1 MARPKRLTFT
11 PSAVDVNSIFE
22 DQTTAGSGAISL
34 DGADVASGEWV
45 SPDGLAHRIS
55 LESTGNIS
63 AVTFTVA
70 GFQDSQRHIA
80 LSEDITGPNNA
91 TVESSGYFAIITSIT
106 VDGAV
111 GTNTE
116 GGFVDEFISQGVP
129 LNNYGSR
136 MGLNVIVSGTINYS
150 LQQTFDDIQSL
161 TDTINYINHDDSSV
175 VSSTTS
181 QNANYDKPPIATRL
195 VVNSYS
201 SDAAIEFNIT
211 QAAH

>member
-201 SDAAIEFNIT
+201 SGAAIEFNIT

>member
-80 LSEDITGPNNA
+80 LSEDITGPNSA

-201 SDAAIEFNIT
+201 SGAAIEFNIT